1 MKVKSRDYR
10 DGRMV
15 EYDIAAPLSRNYLDS
30 ARTPARVL
38 AGVLFVAYS
47 SIGTVIGVQGD
58 LAPALAHRTDGLI
71 VGYALGFALALLIF
85 LAELLLAEVSPFW
98 YSVVLIPDVWYTYR
112 FSGWIGAI
120 IRANV
125 EADSLIVG
133 AVVVITTTL
142 FSLAVAYFG
151 ERLLFGKRR

>member
-1 MKVKSRDYR
+1 MRVKSRDSR
-10 DGRMV
+10 SVD
-15 EYDIAAPLSRNYLDS
+15 YDVAAPLPRAYLDS
-30 ARTPARVL
+30 ARTPARVFF
-38 AGVLFVAYS
+38 GILFVAYS
-47 SIGTVIGVQGD
+47 SIGTVTGVQGD
-58 LAPALAHRTDGLI
+58 LAPALAHRTDGLMI
-71 VGYALGFALALLIF
+71 GYALGFALALLIF

-125 EADSLIVG
+125 EADSLVVG
-133 AVVVITTTL
+133 ATVVITTTI